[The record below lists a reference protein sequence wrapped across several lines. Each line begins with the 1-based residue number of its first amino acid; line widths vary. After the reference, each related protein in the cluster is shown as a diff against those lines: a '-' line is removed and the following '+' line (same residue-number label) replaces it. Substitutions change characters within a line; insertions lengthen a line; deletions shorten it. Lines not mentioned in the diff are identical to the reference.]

1 MSWVALQALAKRLK
15 QDKPIFS
22 SWAFFI
28 STIIKFSYLLVLSLA
43 AWILIRLPLVGFLV
57 APLIQFRVTVK
68 TVGFK
73 LALALS
79 ITMLLQPWTTSLVL
93 GLVNVW
99 RACILLGLDM
109 LSPFLSRRVPISKLR
124 EFANR
129 HQLKI
134 LSFAMPFSLLFA
146 IPILGPLFGLLV
158 AISAAPVLLV
168 DILDDD
174 PSLID
179 LDPSKHH
186 RSVADHPKFGV

>member
-1 MSWVALQALAKRLK
+1 MQALAKRLK
-15 QDKPIFS
+15 QGKPIFS
-22 SWAFFI
+22 TWAFFI
-28 STIIKFSYLLVLSLA
+28 STITKFSYLLVLSLA

-57 APLIQFRVTVK
+57 APLIQLRVTAK

-93 GLVNVW
+93 SLVNVW

-109 LSPFLSRRVPISKLR
+109 LSPFLSRRVPISRLR

-134 LSFAMPFSLLFA
+134 LSFAMPFSLFFA
-146 IPILGPLFGLLV
+146 IPILGPLLGLLV

-168 DILDDD
+168 DILEDD
-174 PSLID
+174 PSLNEPD
-179 LDPSKHH
+179 SSKQ
-186 RSVADHPKFGV
+186 